1 MVEPW
6 GYFGTSMSSTLMI
19 PTLTRTYK
27 SNV

>member
-6 GYFGTSMSSTLMI
+6 RYFGTSMSSILMI